1 MEERDSKEDE
11 EVTIIDKDESSDK
24 AMSVVGGFVLEESV
38 SPFPVRGR
46 RVVLFQNGYYNDS

>member
-1 MEERDSKEDE
+1 MEERDGKEEE

-38 SPFPVRGR
+38 SPFPVRESDFI
-46 RVVLFQNGYYNDS
+46 VSILLV